1 MRSATPVVKNII
13 IINVLFFLG
22 SMAIPGLDHLLSGYY
37 WSSSNFQP
45 WQLVTHMFMHASI
58 GHIFFNMYGLYLF
71 GSALE
76 NYWGSKRFLTYYIVS
91 GLGAF
96 VLHNAMTYYELSQI
110 IPQLSPSEWDM
121 VRAEGAAAIQE
132 GKNFIDPL
140 MRKANSALNTGM
152 VGASGAVFGILLAFG
167 MLFPNTELML
177 LFPPIPL
184 KAKWLVFGYGA
195 IELYSA
201 VQANPGDNV
210 AHFAHLG
217 GMISGYILLKYWQ
230 RNTSDNHWR

>member
-1 MRSATPVVKNII
+1 MRSASPVVKNII

-22 SMAIPGLDHLLSGYY
+22 TLAFPGLEDVLSGYY
-37 WSSSNFQP
+37 WSSPNFQP
-45 WQLVTHMFMHASI
+45 WQLITHMFMHASI

-76 NYWGSKRFLTYYIVS
+76 NYWGRKKFLTYYIVS

-96 VLHNAMTYYELSQI
+96 VLHNGMTYYELTQVV
-110 IPQLSPSEWDM
+110 QHLSPSDWDM
-121 VRAEGAAAIQE
+121 VRAEGAQAISNGQ
-132 GKNFIDPL
+132 NFVDPI
-140 MRKANSALNTGM
+140 MRKANSVLNTGM

-195 IELYSA
+195 LELYSA
-201 VQANPGDNV
+201 MQANPGDNV

-230 RNTSDNHWR
+230 NKTQDNHWR

>member
-22 SMAIPGLDHLLSGYY
+22 SMAIPGLDNALSGYY
-37 WSSSNFQP
+37 WSSPNFQP
-45 WQLVTHMFMHASI
+45 WQIVTHMFMHAGV

-76 NYWGSKRFLTYYIVS
+76 SYWGPKRFLTYYIAS

-110 IPQLSPSEWDM
+110 IPQLSLSDWDL
-121 VRAEGAAAIQE
+121 VRAEGANAMNNGQ
-132 GKNFIDPL
+132 NFIDPL
-140 MRKANSALNTGM
+140 MRKANATLNTGM

-195 IELYSA
+195 LELYSA
-201 VQANPGDNV
+201 MQANPGDNV

-230 RNTSDNHWR
+230 NHSSHNY

>member
-1 MRSATPVVKNII
+1 MRPATTVVKNII

-22 SMAIPGLDHLLSGYY
+22 AMAIPSLDHFFSGYY
-37 WSSSNFQP
+37 WSSPNFQP
-45 WQLVTHMFMHASI
+45 WQLFTHMFMHASI

-76 NYWGSKRFLTYYIVS
+76 SYWGPKRFLTYYIVS

-110 IPQLSPSEWDM
+110 IPQLTPAEWDM
-121 VRAEGAAAIQE
+121 VRAEGANAIENGQ
-132 GKNFIDPL
+132 NFIDPI
-140 MRKANSALNTGM
+140 MRKANMALNTGM

-195 IELYSA
+195 LELYSA
-201 VQANPGDNV
+201 VQANPSDNV

-230 RNTSDNHWR
+230 NQSSHNY

>member
-1 MRSATPVVKNII
+1 MRPATTVVKNII

-22 SMAIPGLDHLLSGYY
+22 AMAIPSLDHFFSGYY
-37 WSSSNFQP
+37 WSSPNFQP
-45 WQLVTHMFMHASI
+45 WQLITHMFMHASI

-76 NYWGSKRFLTYYIVS
+76 SYWGPKRFLTYYIVS

-110 IPQLSPSEWDM
+110 IPQLTPAERDM
-121 VRAEGAAAIQE
+121 VRAEGANAIENGQ
-132 GKNFIDPL
+132 NFIDPI
-140 MRKANSALNTGM
+140 MRKANMALNTGM

-195 IELYSA
+195 LELYSA
-201 VQANPGDNV
+201 VQANPSDNV

-230 RNTSDNHWR
+230 NQSSHNY

>member
-1 MRSATPVVKNII
+1 
-13 IINVLFFLG
+13 
-22 SMAIPGLDHLLSGYY
+22 
-37 WSSSNFQP
+37 
-45 WQLVTHMFMHASI
+45 MHAGV

-76 NYWGSKRFLTYYIVS
+76 SYWGPKRFLTYYIAS

-110 IPQLSPSEWDM
+110 IPQLSLSDWDL
-121 VRAEGAAAIQE
+121 VRAEGANAMNNGQ
-132 GKNFIDPL
+132 NFIDPL
-140 MRKANSALNTGM
+140 MRKANATLNTGM

-195 IELYSA
+195 LELYSA
-201 VQANPGDNV
+201 MQANPGDNV

-230 RNTSDNHWR
+230 NHSSHNY

>member
-22 SMAIPGLDHLLSGYY
+22 SMAIPGLDNALSGYY
-37 WSSSNFQP
+37 WSSPNFQP
-45 WQLVTHMFMHASI
+45 WQIVTHMFMHAGV

-76 NYWGSKRFLTYYIVS
+76 SYWGPKRFLTYYIAS

-110 IPQLSPSEWDM
+110 IPQLSLSDWDL
-121 VRAEGAAAIQE
+121 VRAEGANAMNNGQ
-132 GKNFIDPL
+132 NFIDPL
-140 MRKANSALNTGM
+140 MRKANATLNTGM

-195 IELYSA
+195 LELYSA
-201 VQANPGDNV
+201 MQANPGDNV

-217 GMISGYILLKYWQ
+217 GRISGYILLKYWQ
-230 RNTSDNHWR
+230 NHSSHNY

>member
-22 SMAIPGLDHLLSGYY
+22 SMAIPGLDNALSGYY
-37 WSSSNFQP
+37 WSSPNFQP
-45 WQLVTHMFMHASI
+45 WQIVTHMFMHAGI

-76 NYWGSKRFLTYYIVS
+76 NYWGSKRFLTYYLVS

-96 VLHNAMTYYELSQI
+96 VLHNAMTYFELTQI
-110 IPQLSPSEWDM
+110 IPQLSPADWDM
-121 VRAEGAAAIQE
+121 VRAEGANAMQE

-140 MRKANSALNTGM
+140 MRKANSVLNTGM

-195 IELYSA
+195 LELYSA

-217 GMISGYILLKYWQ
+217 GMISGYFLLKYWQ
-230 RNTSDNHWR
+230 KKTTDNHWR

>member
-22 SMAIPGLDHLLSGYY
+22 SMAIPGLDNVLSGYY
-37 WSSSNFQP
+37 WSSPNFQP
-45 WQLVTHMFMHASI
+45 WQIVTHMFMHASI

-96 VLHNAMTYYELSQI
+96 VLHNAMTYFELSQI
-110 IPQLSPSEWDM
+110 IPQLSPADWDM
-121 VRAEGAAAIQE
+121 VRAEGANAMQE

-140 MRKANSALNTGM
+140 MRKANSVLNTGM

-195 IELYSA
+195 LELYSA

-230 RNTSDNHWR
+230 SKTTDNHWR